1 MTKPADRSTPPQEYV
16 DADTLEAAFEAFHA
30 YIETLPIAYEEE
42 ITEQPKTQEELD
54 ALAGKTL
61 LEVEETGDE
70 SSSSEMGKDDV
81 AIYTESRG
89 LYEYALLL
97 NETNTEYMEH
107 DDNGFIGDLTVKSAS
122 FSGVSRYAAE
132 LRYHADGAYD
142 EGNDPWAEYTAFM
155 EMITNALSSENPEE
169 EIQALTEAMPEQ
181 AEKIKLFAE
190 IIFIMSEQSE
200 E

>member
-1 MTKPADRSTPPQEYV
+1 M

-42 ITEQPKTQEELD
+42 ITAQPKTQEELD

-61 LEVEETGDE
+61 LEVEEAGDE
-70 SSSSEMGKDDV
+70 SSSSEMGKDDA

-155 EMITNALSSENPEE
+155 EMITTLCRAKIPKKQFRRLQKQCRSRLKRSSCS
-169 EIQALTEAMPEQ
+169 L
-181 AEKIKLFAE
+181 KSF
-190 IIFIMSEQSE
+190 SS
-200 E
+200 